1 MVIGVALRK
10 NNKKILT
17 KVLKRLFDK
26 EKYYDVMPPHKL
38 DKIIDITDKVGQ
50 FILGIAFFIALS
62 TVFLGILYP
71 KMGFEKL
78 IILMGTIVIFL
89 VRKGM
94 ETLNN
99 KNEQ

>member
-1 MVIGVALRK
+1 MVIGVALRR

-17 KVLKRLFDK
+17 KTLKYLFDK
-26 EKYYDVMPPHKL
+26 EKYYDVMPPRRL

-50 FILGIAFFIALS
+50 FVLGIAFFIALS

-71 KMGFEKL
+71 RMGFEKL

-94 ETLNN
+94 ETFNN
-99 KNEQ
+99 NQK